1 MTINKQS
8 CCVCKRQFNENDDV
22 VVCPEC
28 GAKHHR
34 ECYEKLGHCFFESE
48 HEEIKKQEQE
58 ARAKNDS
65 KVNEDEKKEGKLCKK
80 CGTLNADDSLFCK
93 ACGASFAG
101 EPGPMGGNGGVFPF
115 ISPYA
120 GMDPEEDLDGV
131 TVREYSQFIGGNS
144 IYFLPR
150 FKQFSKNRFLSVNFC
165 ALLFPSVYFL
175 FRKMYK
181 LGILYLLFDIASLF
195 IDVFLYVFAGSGSAY
210 LESAYYY
217 SGVLSIITMMLSLVS
232 GLFANRLYYSK
243 ARKTILKTKQTH
255 KEGKPL
261 QEAIQ
266 KAGGVNTKA
275 VTITLG
281 VLLLLCFGMTAFGML
296 WIV

>member
-1 MTINKQS
+1 MTIDKQS
-8 CCVCKRQFNENDDV
+8 CCVCKRQFGENDNV

-34 ECYEKLGHCFFESE
+34 ECYEKLGHCFFEDN
-48 HEEIKKQEQE
+48 HEEIKRKELE
-58 ARAKNDS
+58 AKAVRDS
-65 KVNEDEKKEGKLCKK
+65 KSEETENKDGKICKR
-80 CGTLNADDSLFCK
+80 CGTLNENDSLFCR

-101 EPGPMGGNGGVFPF
+101 EPCPMGGNGVGVFPF

-131 TVREYSQFIGGNS
+131 TVREYAQFVGGNS

-150 FKQFSKNRFLSVNFC
+150 FKKFSKNKFLSINFS

-181 LGILYLLFDIASLF
+181 LGIFYLMFDIASLF
-195 IDVFLYVFAGSGSAY
+195 INAFLYVFAESGSAY

-217 SGVLSIITMMLSLVS
+217 SSVLSIITMMLSIVS
-232 GLFANRLYYSK
+232 GLFANRLYYAK
-243 ARKTILKTKQTH
+243 ARKKILKARQIH

-261 QEAIQ
+261 QDAIQ
-266 KAGGVNTKA
+266 KAGGVSTKA

-281 VLLLLCFGMTAFGML
+281 ALMLICFGITLLAML
-296 WIV
+296 IV

>member
-1 MTINKQS
+1 MTIDKQS

-22 VVCPEC
+22 LVCPEC

-58 ARAKNDS
+58 ANKQRNS
-65 KVNEDEKKEGKLCKK
+65 KSEGTEKKDGKLCKR
-80 CGTLNADDSLFCK
+80 CGTINADDSLFCK
-93 ACGASFAG
+93 TCGASFAG
-101 EPGPMGGNGGVFPF
+101 EPDPIGANGSSLFQF

-120 GMDPEEDLDGV
+120 GMNPEQDLDGV
-131 TVREYSQFIGGNS
+131 TVREYAQFVGTNS

-150 FKQFSKNRFLSVNFC
+150 FKQFSKNKFLSVNFC

-181 LGILYLLFDIASLF
+181 LGIFYLLFDIASLF
-195 IDVFLYVFAGSGSAY
+195 INAFLYVFAGSGSVY

-217 SGVLSIITMMLSLVS
+217 SGVLSIFTMMLSLVS
-232 GLFANRLYYSK
+232 GIFANRIYYAK
-243 ARKTILKTKQTH
+243 ARKKILKIKDTH
-255 KEGKPL
+255 KEGKQL
-261 QEAIQ
+261 QDALQ
-266 KAGGVNTKA
+266 KAGGVSTKA
-275 VTITLG
+275 ITITLG
-281 VLLLLCFGMTAFGML
+281 TLMLLCFGMTLLAM